1 MSDLD
6 NDFWRFSLAV
16 YSKPE
21 AAAQC
26 LTLQD
31 TLSANVNALLFCA
44 WLGAEHA
51 VLLDSKDIASLRA
64 RDALWQAPVVRPLR
78 SARRHIKTMVST
90 DDAILALRK
99 QVMDLELKA
108 EQIEQAQLYAARDT
122 LTQHAQKPDRDA
134 AIRGNVANYLAA
146 LADDLE
152 IRSSEPPDA
161 GAVIAA
167 ALAYRK

>member
-1 MSDLD
+1 MNDLD

-31 TLSANVNALLFCA
+31 TLSANVNAVLFCA
-44 WLGAEHA
+44 WLGAEHSL
-51 VLLDSKDIASLRA
+51 LLDNKGIAALRA
-64 RDALWQAPVVRPLR
+64 RDALWQEPVVRPLR
-78 SARRHIKTMVST
+78 SARRYIKTMATS
-90 DDAILALRK
+90 DDAILSLRK

-108 EQIEQAQLYAARDT
+108 EQIEQAQLYAAQDA
-122 LTQHAQKPDRDA
+122 LTGHAQKAGRDA
-134 AIRGNVANYLAA
+134 AIRGNVTHYLAA

-152 IRSSEPPDA
+152 ARLPQPPDA
-161 GAVIAA
+161 SAVISAA
-167 ALAYRK
+167 ITYLK